1 MQEAEHVYAS
11 NPWGW
16 VMQTRTTGVFAVNG
30 IQPGD
35 QGCTAPDG
43 STCLQVITAL
53 GTPLL
58 WWAAAIA
65 LVAAL
70 VWWLAG
76 MDWRFGVV
84 VLATCSTWLPW
95 VFSARGAK
103 FSFYAVTMI
112 PFMAIGLAMAL
123 GVILGPAR
131 RGPRRQSGAVI
142 VGVLVALI
150 IADFAFMYPILTAQM
165 LTYDQYRWRIWWPG
179 WV

>member
-1 MQEAEHVYAS
+1 MARTVGIYAENS
-11 NPWGW
+11 
-16 VMQTRTTGVFAVNG
+16 

-35 QGCTAPDG
+35 QGCLAADG
-43 STCLQVITAL
+43 SSCLRVITAL

-58 WWAAAIA
+58 WWAAAAA

-76 MDWRFGVV
+76 SDWRFGVV
-84 VLATCSTWLPW
+84 VLGMASTWLPW
-95 VFSARGAK
+95 MFTGRGAL
-103 FSFYAVTMI
+103 FSFYGITMI

-131 RGPRRQSGAVI
+131 SGPRRQSGAI
-142 VGVLVALI
+142 IAGAITALI
-150 IADFAFMYPILTAQM
+150 VADFAFNYPILTGEL
-165 LTYDQYRWRIWWPG
+165 LTWQQWRLRMWLPG